1 MSLDPTWQELIAEA
15 IESRLLEL
23 HTAIP
28 GKVISYDPATQTAE
42 IAPVIQRV
50 EPAADGSNTLTPLPS
65 IPNVPV
71 SWHRGGGAALTM
83 PLKAG
88 DHVLLIFSEAAIGH
102 WRASGELAPPGDLR
116 RHSLGYPYAIPGGG
130 PEPQVL
136 ADAAGD
142 GEVVLTVGN
151 NVFRVGGATA
161 QLVAISQL
169 VDAQLNALK
178 AAITSAAGTEAGAAG
193 LGGMT
198 ALSTALASWPL
209 PAGTAA
215 TKLKAE

>member
-1 MSLDPTWQELIAEA
+1 MPLEPTLQEVIAEA

-42 IAPVIQRV
+42 VAPVVQRA
-50 EPAADGSNTLTPLPS
+50 EPAEDGGATLTALPS

-71 SWHRGGGAALTM
+71 QWPRGKSFALSF
-83 PLKAG
+83 PLAAG
-88 DHVLLIFSEAAIGH
+88 DHVLLVFSEAAIGH
-102 WRASGELAPPGDLR
+102 WRASGELAPAGDLR
-116 RHSLGYPYAIPGGG
+116 RHSLGYPVAIPGVAPDAQPIDDPGSG
-130 PEPQVL
+130 SEAVL
-136 ADAAGD
+136 RVGD
-142 GEVVLTVGN
+142 G
-151 NVFRVGGATA
+151 VFRVGGATA

-178 AAITSAAGTEAGAAG
+178 VAITSAAATESGAAG

-198 ALSTALASWPL
+198 ALSAALASWPL

-215 TKLKAE
+215 KKLKAE

>member
-1 MSLDPTWQELIAEA
+1 MPLEPTWQEIISEA

-28 GKVISYDPATQTAE
+28 GKVVSYDKATQTAE
-42 IAPVIQRV
+42 VTPVVQRA
-50 EPAADGSNTLTPLPS
+50 EPREDGGNTLTPLPS

-71 SWHRGGGAALTM
+71 SWPRGGGAALTM

-88 DHVLLIFSEAAIGH
+88 DHVLLVFSEAAIGH

-130 PEPQVL
+130 PESQIL
-136 ADAAGD
+136 SDAAGD
-142 GEVVLTVGN
+142 GEVVLTVGG
-151 NVFRVGGATA
+151 NVFRVGGA
-161 QLVAISQL
+161 
-169 VDAQLNALK
+169 
-178 AAITSAAGTEAGAAG
+178 SAE
-193 LGGMT
+193 MV
-198 ALSTALASWPL
+198 ALANLVQQALDKIQQTFDLHTHPVPGVTAG
-209 PAGTAA
+209 PAAVVASPTATLLVSLGPVAA